1 MESTIINN
9 RIEKKNPPTTTYG
22 EQLSLKSQ
30 LKDKNRLHNQRS
42 HLERCGVPDTQNQT
56 VL

>member
-9 RIEKKNPPTTTYG
+9 RIEKKPPTTTYG

>member
-9 RIEKKNPPTTTYG
+9 RIEKKTPTTTYG
-22 EQLSLKSQ
+22 F
-30 LKDKNRLHNQRS
+30 DKNRLHNQRS
-42 HLERCGVPDTQNQT
+42 HLERCGVPGTQNQT

>member
-9 RIEKKNPPTTTYG
+9 RIEKKNPTTTYG